1 MYICC
6 EVTTMLI
13 DLNQVGA
20 FSSVDAAGVF
30 SVRFGIYLPGVQAS
44 NGFDVVVRIIHQLDR
59 FDPQVPAVD
68 VHLTW
73 TAGSALDL
81 WTVTTP
87 LTVNP
92 ANHFGQ
98 PGIYLYRYRLWNT
111 QPGRARTLISQ
122 WFTDPFARQTDI
134 GLLAAVTCANPA
146 TAFAWTDAAWKTP
159 ELDDLIVYELHV
171 DEFNNTFQ
179 GIADR
184 LTYLKSLGVNCLEL
198 MPVTST
204 KLDFDWG
211 YGPIQYFA
219 PNAAYGGPD
228 GLKQLIDACH
238 ASGVAVILDLVY
250 QHVDPAFP
258 YSQVYTDIAAAGI
271 GGIGSP
277 MIGPP
282 GSFGPEVDFS
292 RVFAQQFFQT
302 ANQRWLDEYHV
313 DGFRYDEVTDL
324 YQGPTDTGYALL
336 SYETYL
342 YSQTM
347 ARFAS
352 GPGAYSRI
360 IQCAEALSI
369 APTVLRNTYTSA
381 AWQDGLL
388 NLAESAIGGATDAGT
403 LTSLAHQLDPYFNG
417 LYPATKTV
425 VDSTG
430 AAVEMPVAPFQYL
443 NSHDHSHLIWFAGTS
458 GGGPLPSGD
467 RDLFY
472 RLQPFAV
479 ALYTCQ
485 GVPMLWEGEEFGDNY
500 GLADAGPARIN
511 LRRDMNWEYFYDADG
526 SPLIRLYR
534 ILGQLRA
541 STPALRSRSSY
552 FYYRQSLQGTS
563 ILAYS
568 RDAAATATR
577 PQQYALVL
585 LNFSASAGTISIPF
599 RAAGLWVEKID
610 ADVNPTNINVVTAG
624 DSHTI
629 TVPSWYGHVYV
640 L

>member
-1 MYICC
+1 MP
-6 EVTTMLI
+6 I
-13 DLNQVGA
+13 DSNEVGA
-20 FSSVDAAGVF
+20 FSSVDVAGVF
-30 SVRFGIYLPGVQAS
+30 SIRFGIYLPGVQAT
-44 NGFDVVVRIIHQLDR
+44 NGFEVVARMIHQLDR
-59 FDPQVPAVD
+59 FDPLVPTVD
-68 VHLTW
+68 VPLAW
-73 TAGSALDL
+73 TVGSPLDL

-87 LTVNP
+87 LAANP
-92 ANHFGQ
+92 ASHFGQ
-98 PGIYLYRYRLWNT
+98 AGIYLYRYQLWRT
-111 QPGRARTLISQ
+111 PPGGTRTLVSL
-122 WFTDPFARQTDI
+122 WFTDPFARQTDV
-134 GLLAAVTCANPA
+134 GLLAAVTCTNPA
-146 TAFAWTDAAWKTP
+146 AAAFAWADAAWMTP
-159 ELDDLIVYELHV
+159 ALDDLVVYELHV
-171 DEFNNTFQ
+171 DEFNSTFQ

-219 PNAAYGGPD
+219 PNPAFGGPD

-238 ASGVAVILDLVY
+238 VTGVAVILDLVY

-258 YSQVYTDIAAAGI
+258 YSQVYSDIAAAGI
-271 GGIGSP
+271 SGIGSP

-282 GSFGPEVDFS
+282 GPFGPEVNFS
-292 RVFAQQFFQT
+292 QIFAQEFFQT

-324 YQGPTDTGYALL
+324 YQGPTDTAYALL
-336 SYETYL
+336 AYETYL

-347 ARFAS
+347 PRFGS
-352 GPGAYSRI
+352 GPGTYSRI

-369 APTVLRNTYTSA
+369 APTVLRNTYTSS

-388 NLAESAIGGATDAGT
+388 NIAESAIAGSTDAGT
-403 LTSLAHQLDPYFNG
+403 LTALAHQLDPYFGG
-417 LYPATKTV
+417 LYPPTKTV

-443 NSHDHSHLIWFAGTS
+443 NSHDHSHLICFAGTT

-467 RDLFY
+467 RSLFY
-472 RLQPFAV
+472 RLQPFAI

-485 GVPMLWEGEEFGDNY
+485 GVPMLWEGEEFADNY
-500 GLADAGPARIN
+500 ELASAGPGRIN
-511 LRRDMNWEYFYDADG
+511 LRRDMNWEYFYDSEG
-526 SPLIRLYR
+526 MPLIRLYR

-552 FYYRQSLQGTS
+552 FYYQQSLQGTS
-563 ILAYS
+563 IIAYS
-568 RDAAATATR
+568 RYAAATATQ
-577 PQQYALVL
+577 PQQYAMVL
-585 LNFSASAGTISIPF
+585 LNFSASANAISVSFP
-599 RAAGLWVEKID
+599 AAGVWVERID
-610 ADVNPTNINVVTAG
+610 ADVNPTSVNVATAG
-624 DSHTI
+624 DAQTI
-629 TVPSWYGHVYV
+629 TVPSSYGHVYV